1 MSFRQTPSYG
11 KKQQLLRQVLLVFC
25 GKHIFISKNKTLS
38 LADMIQQNQEFMTS
52 FSLYLNESL
61 LDVFSK

>member
-11 KKQQLLRQVLLVFC
+11 KKQLRQVLLVFC

-38 LADMIQQNQEFMTS
+38 LANMTQQNQEFMTS
-52 FSLYLNESL
+52 FSLHLNESL